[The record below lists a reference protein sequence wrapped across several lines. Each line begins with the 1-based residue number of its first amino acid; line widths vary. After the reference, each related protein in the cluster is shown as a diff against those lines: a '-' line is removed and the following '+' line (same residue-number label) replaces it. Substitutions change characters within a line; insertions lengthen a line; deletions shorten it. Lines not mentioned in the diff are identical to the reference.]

1 VTLRDAR
8 ASRSLLRARAIRA
21 PGPVKPGLRIG
32 LLGGSFN
39 PAHAG
44 HVHASK
50 VALSRL
56 KLDYVWWLVSP
67 HNPLKSKKELAP
79 LERRVAFA
87 KTVARDTRIRV
98 SDIERTLGTRYTVD
112 TLAAL
117 KKCFPKVHFVWL
129 MGSDNLVQLPRW
141 RRWKDIFALAPV
153 AVVPRPGT
161 ALAARRC
168 KAARRF
174 AADRVAANQLA
185 LEAPSWTILNARGV
199 PASATRLRAKP
210 SWNR

>member
-1 VTLRDAR
+1 V
-8 ASRSLLRARAIRA
+8 SKVIRA
-21 PGPVKPGLRIG
+21 PGPVTRGLRIG

-50 VALSRL
+50 VALTRL

-67 HNPLKSKKELAP
+67 HNPLKSKKDLAP
-79 LERRVAFA
+79 LKRRLAYA
-87 KTVARDTRIRV
+87 KIVARDTRIRV
-98 SDIERTLGTRYTVD
+98 SDIERTLGTSYTVD

-117 KKCFPKVHFVWL
+117 KARFPKVHFVWL

-141 RRWKDIFALAPV
+141 HRWKDIFALAPV

-168 KAARRF
+168 KAAKRF
-174 AADRVAANQLA
+174 AAMRVTANKLA

-199 PASATRLRAKP
+199 PASATRLRARS

>member
-1 VTLRDAR
+1 VSKVT
-8 ASRSLLRARAIRA
+8 RA

-50 VALSRL
+50 AALKQL

-67 HNPLKSKKELAP
+67 QNPLKSKRAMAP
-79 LERRVAFA
+79 LARRMASA
-87 KTVARDTRIRV
+87 RKRARDRRIRV
-98 SDIERTLGTRYTVD
+98 TDIEATLATRYTVD

-117 KKCFPKVHFVWL
+117 RKCFPKVHFVWL
-129 MGSDNLVQLPRW
+129 MGSDNFIQLPRW
-141 RRWKDIFALAPV
+141 RAWKRIFALVPL

-161 ALAARRC
+161 ALTARRC

-174 AADRVAANQLA
+174 AAARVAAGELP
-185 LEAPSWTILNARGV
+185 LEPPAWTILNARGV
-199 PASATRLRAKP
+199 KASATRIRAKS

>member
-1 VTLRDAR
+1 MTQAV
-8 ASRSLLRARAIRA
+8 SA
-21 PGPVKPGLRIG
+21 PGPVRVGLRIG

-44 HVHASK
+44 HLHASK
-50 VALSRL
+50 VALTQL

-67 HNPLKSKKELAP
+67 QNPLKEKKQMAP
-79 LERRVAFA
+79 LARRLAFA
-87 KTVARDTRIRV
+87 KKRASDRRIRV
-98 SDIERTLGTRYTVD
+98 TDIEMALGTRYTVD
-112 TLAAL
+112 TLTAL
-117 KKCFPKVHFVWL
+117 NRRFPKVHFVWL
-129 MGSDNLVQLPRW
+129 MGSDTFIQLPQW
-141 RRWKDIFALAPV
+141 RRWQRIFALAPM

-174 AADRVAANQLA
+174 AAERVSASELFLKEPPAWA
-185 LEAPSWTILNARGV
+185 ILRARGV
-199 PASATRLRAKP
+199 PASATRIRARS